1 MPSSRGRI
9 SSSPPRPAR
18 SCSTTRSGF
27 WKTATAG
34 RPRSPAIWKWT
45 HPTDERQFE
54 PLCPDDGAGAG
65 EEIIIAKAGKPL
77 VKLIPYQEKLE
88 PRTPGGWE
96 GKVIMSDDFDDEL
109 PPDLLAGFMGE
120 EE

>member
-1 MPSSRGRI
+1 MKIANIHEAKSQLSKLI
-9 SSSPPRPAR
+9 ESA
-18 SCSTTRSGF
+18 
-27 WKTATAG
+27 
-34 RPRSPAIWKWT
+34 
-45 HPTDERQFE
+45 
-54 PLCPDDGAGAG
+54 LAG

-77 VKLIPYQEKLE
+77 VKLIPYQENKT

-109 PPDLLAGFMGE
+109 PADILAGFLGE

>member
-1 MPSSRGRI
+1 MKIANIHEAKSQLSKLI
-9 SSSPPRPAR
+9 ESA
-18 SCSTTRSGF
+18 
-27 WKTATAG
+27 
-34 RPRSPAIWKWT
+34 
-45 HPTDERQFE
+45 
-54 PLCPDDGAGAG
+54 LAG

-109 PPDLLAGFMGE
+109 PPDLLVGFMRE